1 MMGLVP
7 ELICLSVSSQAVIS
21 QADNMRFALA
31 VAAFAGSA
39 LAFPSLSLP
48 SFLTR
53 RADCLTEAEAKEIVD
68 IYVRLIAN
76 YKDEDCEKYCADSFV
91 DRSDSINTFI
101 FRPLGEPTF
110 ATKKIFMEAQ
120 GSNPPFPVVVDG
132 IDAVACQ
139 AIGLRW
145 HATFG
150 AANLP
155 SRGITLIGTT
165 KEKGWWQIKSL
176 DLEFNSLIWL
186 RNMGGN
192 YTWEG

>member
-1 MMGLVP
+1 
-7 ELICLSVSSQAVIS
+7 
-21 QADNMRFALA
+21 MRFSLA

-39 LAFPSLSLP
+39 VAMPSLSLP
-48 SFLTR
+48 SIFK
-53 RADCLTEAEAKEIVD
+53 RADCMSAADAKEMVD
-68 IYVRLIAN
+68 VYVRLIAN

-120 GSNPPFPVVVDG
+120 GTNPPFPVVIDNV
-132 IDAVACQ
+132 DAVACNS
-139 AIGLRW
+139 IGLRW

-165 KEKGWWQIKSL
+165 KEKGHWQISSL
-176 DLEFNSLIWL
+176 DVEFNSLIWL
-186 RNMGGN
+186 LNMGGN

>member
-1 MMGLVP
+1 
-7 ELICLSVSSQAVIS
+7 
-21 QADNMRFALA
+21 MRFSLA
-31 VAAFAGSA
+31 VAAFAGTA
-39 LAFPSLSLP
+39 VAFPSLSIP
-48 SFLTR
+48 SWLSR
-53 RADCLTEAEAKEIVD
+53 RADCLTEAEAKDIVD
-68 IYVRLIAN
+68 LYVRLIAN
-76 YKDEDCEKYCADSFV
+76 YKDEDCEKYCADNFV

-132 IDAVACQ
+132 IDAVGCKN
-139 AIGLRW
+139 IGLRW

-155 SRGITLIGTT
+155 SKGITLIGTT
-165 KEKGWWQIKSL
+165 KEKGYWQINSL

-186 RNMGGN
+186 LNMGGN